1 MIGDFQG
8 WRPWLKQLESRRILL
23 LRPMRGLKGVVTK
36 SVKPTGDGGRTVM
49 VTAMGIEK
57 HAAYYRGYQPD
68 DRSVFPVAIVLA
80 TTVALWLLVYLVSTV
95 GPHGKP
101 ETAKSPHPSY
111 AVSRPANP

>member
-1 MIGDFQG
+1 MTVVILVIFLRGALEIIKDQQRKMNVLIANYKSDLEMTLLHS
-8 WRPWLKQLESRRILL
+8 WRRASP
-23 LRPMRGLKGVVTK
+23 G
-36 SVKPTGDGGRTVM
+36 M
-49 VTAMGIEK
+49 V
-57 HAAYYRGYQPD
+57 R
-68 DRSVFPVAIVLA
+68 AIVLA